1 MSRSPYISPNSL
13 FDRAPGYFDN
23 EAADDRDE
31 YLDCNKLYLDMDD
44 ETYDRLL
51 EEN

>member
-1 MSRSPYISPNSL
+1 MPRSPYISPNSL

-23 EAADDRDE
+23 EDNGETDD
-31 YLDCNKLYLDMDD
+31 YLDCDKLYLDMDD

-51 EEN
+51 ED